1 MNMIKAID
9 VLPFTDE
16 LEGELFLFSLD
27 GLLPVVQALSVNT
40 DCLVVSLVAPNL
52 TSGNP
57 ILVQRLLTE
66 PQMRL
71 LLPLLQFSHHCSH
84 EVLYASLY
92 CSYRGLLAWLF
103 SSRSTARE
111 EWLTTAQKAGLL
123 LEHAQAQG
131 TWRKELKQLY
141 NVLSE
146 LRPKLRPFGLGIS
159 TVGSGYVLIS
169 LPASEQEAHAP
180 G

>member
-1 MNMIKAID
+1 MNTLKAID
-9 VLPFTDE
+9 ALPFTDE
-16 LEGELFLFSLD
+16 LEGELSLFFLD
-27 GLLPVVQALSVNT
+27 DLLPVGQALSVNT
-40 DCLVVSLVAPNL
+40 DCLVVSLVSPNL

-57 ILVQRLLTE
+57 SLLQRQLTE

-71 LLPLLQFSHHCSH
+71 LLPLLQSPHYCPH

-92 CSYRGLLAWLF
+92 CSYRGLLAGLF
-103 SSRSTARE
+103 SSQSTAGE
-111 EWLTTAQKAGLL
+111 ELLATVQKAALL
-123 LEHAQAQG
+123 LEHAQEQG

-159 TVGSGYVLIS
+159 ISTVGSGYVLIS
-169 LPASEQEAHAP
+169 LPAS
-180 G
+180 